1 MEFLSSSYRFRRPR
15 DSFCQWRSV
24 FLFLSFSLSS
34 LKVRTCLV
42 ENKAD
47 RDVKPGD
54 FRTPVFTVLFFRH
67 YERIPR
73 WIFTSGP
80 RGSKILRRLHPTPD
94 SILRRFHPWK
104 KKKKKSR
111 RSLTLVAVLRSVHAT
126 LPSLP
131 ILPCLPP
138 FLPSLFLSLT
148 FFLFFIFFD
157 FFPLTRHFPSALS
170 VFLFFLFSFIIR
182 VFGFLFRL
190 QREKRREKETWKFF
204 LRRERGMFFIVDV

>member
-1 MEFLSSSYRFRRPR
+1 MNFHFRPPRFKDPPPSSPHSGFHPPP
-15 DSFCQWRSV
+15 
-24 FLFLSFSLSS
+24 FSPVEEEEEEESS
-34 LKVRTCLV
+34 L
-42 ENKAD
+42 
-47 RDVKPGD
+47 
-54 FRTPVFTVLFFRH
+54 
-67 YERIPR
+67 
-73 WIFTSGP
+73 
-80 RGSKILRRLHPTPD
+80 
-94 SILRRFHPWK
+94 
-104 KKKKKSR
+104 
-111 RSLTLVAVLRSVHAT
+111 LTLVAVLRSVHAT

-170 VFLFFLFSFIIR
+170 VFLFFFLSFIIR

-204 LRRERGMFFIVDV
+204 LRSREGDVFHRRCVAGVSLLFLVLLDGFFNFISFN

>member
-1 MEFLSSSYRFRRPR
+1 MNFHFRPPRFKDPPPSSSHSGFHPPP
-15 DSFCQWRSV
+15 
-24 FLFLSFSLSS
+24 FSPVEEEEEEESS
-34 LKVRTCLV
+34 L
-42 ENKAD
+42 
-47 RDVKPGD
+47 
-54 FRTPVFTVLFFRH
+54 
-67 YERIPR
+67 
-73 WIFTSGP
+73 
-80 RGSKILRRLHPTPD
+80 
-94 SILRRFHPWK
+94 
-104 KKKKKSR
+104 
-111 RSLTLVAVLRSVHAT
+111 LTLVAVLRSVHAT

-204 LRRERGMFFIVDV
+204 LRSREGDVFHRRCVAGVSLLFLVLLDGFFNFISFN